1 MKSEKIGIGHCGD
14 ANSFTVGNLMGI
26 NRQEVQPIRK
36 NQNEFTLQL
45 PHYSFKELILSQ
57 AVREQIEDFV
67 SFYRNREL
75 LFNKWGLNKRYKD
88 RNNLCLNLY
97 GDSGT
102 GKTMAA
108 HALAKLLGKEILQV
122 NYADIESKYVG
133 ETSKNLQ
140 NLFQFAND
148 KDVVV
153 LFDEADALLSR
164 RVTDM
169 SSATDVSVN
178 QTRSVLLTLL
188 DTYDGIVIFTTNFI
202 SNYDAAFM
210 RRIQYHIH
218 FELPNCE
225 QREELWNF
233 YLDTGLPHR
242 VNIKEL
248 AEKYEGIS
256 GADISNAVF
265 QAAITTARKAE
276 TVMSQDNL
284 EHAVKQIMES
294 KLAHDSQIK
303 VTKREVSEEYVR
315 EQTGGKIQ

>member
-1 MKSEKIGIGHCGD
+1 
-14 ANSFTVGNLMGI
+14 MGI
-26 NRQEVQPIRK
+26 SKKEISNIASSQEKFV
-36 NQNEFTLQL
+36 LQH
-45 PHYSFKELILSQ
+45 PRYSFEDIILTYAVKEQ
-57 AVREQIEDFV
+57 FEDFV
-67 SFYRNREL
+67 SFYQNRSL
-75 LFNKWGLNKRYKD
+75 LFDEWGLRKRYKD
-88 RNNLCLNLY
+88 RNNLCLNFY
-97 GDSGT
+97 GDSGS
-102 GKTMAA
+102 GKTVTA
-108 HALAKLLGKEILQV
+108 HALINLLGKEILQV

-140 NLFQFAND
+140 ELFRFAREND
-148 KDVVV
+148 AVI

-188 DTYDGIVIFTTNFI
+188 DTHDGIVIFTTNFI
-202 SNYDAAFM
+202 SNYDVAFM
-210 RRIQYHIH
+210 RRIQYHIR
-218 FELPNCE
+218 FELPDCE
-225 QREELWNF
+225 QRRKLWEF
-233 YLDTGLPHR
+233 YLDTDLPHN
-242 VNIKEL
+242 VNTEEL

-284 EHAVKQIMES
+284 EQAVRQIMES
-294 KLAHDSQIK
+294 KLAHAPQIK
-303 VTKREVSEEYVR
+303 VTKREISEEYVR

>member
-1 MKSEKIGIGHCGD
+1 
-14 ANSFTVGNLMGI
+14 MGI
-26 NRQEVQPIRK
+26 NKKEISNTTSDQEKFVLLHPR
-36 NQNEFTLQL
+36 
-45 PHYSFKELILSQ
+45 YSFDDIVLTHVVKEQLK
-57 AVREQIEDFV
+57 DFI
-67 SFYRNREL
+67 SFYKNRGL
-75 LFNKWGLNKRYKD
+75 LFNEWGLSKRYKD
-88 RNNLCLNLY
+88 RNNLCLNFY
-97 GDSGT
+97 GDSGS
-102 GKTMAA
+102 GKTMTA
-108 HALAKLLGKEILQV
+108 HALINFLGKEVLQV

-140 NLFQFAND
+140 ELFRFASENGA
-148 KDVVV
+148 VI
-153 LFDEADALLSR
+153 LLDEADALLSR

-188 DTYDGIVIFTTNFI
+188 DMYDGIVIFTTNFI

-210 RRIQYHIH
+210 RRIQHHIH

-225 QREELWNF
+225 QREELWKF
-233 YLDTGLPHR
+233 YLDTGVPHR
-242 VNIKEL
+242 VNMKEL

-256 GADISNAVF
+256 GAYISYAVF

-284 EHAVKQIMES
+284 EHAVRQIMES
-294 KLAHDSQIK
+294 KRAHDPQIK
-303 VTKREVSEEYVR
+303 VTKREVPEEYVR